1 VESRSVTHTSRR
13 SDSSRSGSCR
23 LLSICSQNVG
33 NLRHPEPPA
42 LGIMCTIG
50 VSRIGAPGRGA
61 TMQSLRESGT
71 RRPRRRELVVQNL
84 IRFLVVVFALAW
96 LTLATPSLAATTSVA
111 YVGLDNIAWDRGY

>member
-1 VESRSVTHTSRR
+1 
-13 SDSSRSGSCR
+13 
-23 LLSICSQNVG
+23 
-33 NLRHPEPPA
+33 
-42 LGIMCTIG
+42 
-50 VSRIGAPGRGA
+50 
-61 TMQSLRESGT
+61 MQSLRESGT